1 MKRYSEFTFKLHAL
15 RVLENE
21 HHLIRHLMSEWQ
33 PIVLAFEDDAYS
45 IEEAHAALQELRK
58 NIIEFL
64 DPLKNHTEKEEAHMF
79 KMLIKYIGN
88 EQEPVKDLQDKHQD
102 IDAYL
107 SHFMHNLREETS
119 NYYLE

>member
-1 MKRYSEFTFKLHAL
+1 MKRYSEFTFKLPAL

-21 HHLIRHLMSEWQ
+21 HHLIRHLMSEWH

-58 NIIEFL
+58 KIIEFL

-79 KMLIKYIGN
+79 KMLIKYVGD
-88 EQEPVKDLQDKHQD
+88 EQGLSKHYKMNIKILTLISVIFCTIYVVILQ
-102 IDAYL
+102 IY
-107 SHFMHNLREETS
+107 
-119 NYYLE
+119 